1 MLLRLLS
8 TPVFQSLEDVIQLR
22 CHVKDKDK
30 SEAKTYSY
38 TQLKELQSKL
48 TLVAGEHQN
57 ENKDTIQRFDA
68 VSDQKATTM
77 KINVQ
82 HVICGIVYSSQLIS
96 HLGLKPGV
104 EIDILTAYF
113 N

>member
-1 MLLRLLS
+1 M
-8 TPVFQSLEDVIQLR
+8 
-22 CHVKDKDK
+22 KDKDK

-68 VSDQKATTM
+68 VSD
-77 KINVQ
+77 
-82 HVICGIVYSSQLIS
+82 
-96 HLGLKPGV
+96 
-104 EIDILTAYF
+104 
-113 N
+113 

>member
-1 MLLRLLS
+1 MLLCLLS

-68 VSDQKATTM
+68 VSDYKGYNLRGIST
-77 KINVQ
+77 KINFQ
-82 HVICGIVYSSQLIS
+82 HVTNVRLYVQA
-96 HLGLKPGV
+96 K
-104 EIDILTAYF
+104 
-113 N
+113 